1 VTAGRRDRLRLG
13 LVVAALWIGLGV
25 VLHAGIERRVE
36 AGRPDAEERVLRDAR
51 AAADAARQMALRTLD
66 AVATLHALGEVA
78 LAEGPRGAGD
88 LSEVRIL
95 GFLRRFAAEGRA
107 GVFAVR
113 LVSPEGQ
120 VLWSSRL
127 ARGGAA
133 ASEAP
138 VPEPLR
144 THPDRHPTAAIGD
157 PAPDGPAGRLGV
169 QVTRPVVRADGGLAG
184 IVVVSLDPAALA
196 TAMRG
201 LVSLESGVAAV
212 IRHDGMLLAGSAAAP
227 GGIAALPAGLVAAV
241 AGQAEGSARLPFP
254 DGTERLAAWAPLP
267 GYPVSVLV
275 GFPLAEVEEALA
287 GTRVVLRLA
296 GFGALVLGAVGML
309 LVVVLL
315 ARART
320 AAEAR
325 LADRSRRELA
335 AIVDALPGAIY
346 RGVLGPDGYPAATTE
361 TIGIER
367 LLGRD
372 AASMSV
378 PGGLSALM
386 DPDVAASRRAVVN
399 TVLDGG
405 EDAVAEYR
413 LRHGSGGHIWVRD
426 HLRLFRRRADG
437 GAEVVGLLIDITAE
451 RALKAQA
458 ATAARLATLGEMAAG
473 VAHELNQ
480 PGAAIAMAAD
490 VAALELAR
498 GDPASISSAAGRLGD
513 IAAQTSRMRAV
524 IDHFRRFARA
534 DPGPVELLRIP
545 ELVQGALAICGGMLR
560 AAGIRV
566 VLDVP
571 ADLPPVRGG
580 AIALEQVLVNLLA
593 NARDAMEAAPAALRE
608 IEIRAAVAAGGSAV
622 ELRVADRG
630 CGIDEAT
637 ADRLFEPFFTT
648 KPAGRGT
655 GLGLA
660 IAYGTVTAL
669 GGSIRLVPRDGGG
682 AEACIRL
689 PAAAAAEPARAA
701 AE

>member
-13 LVVAALWIGLGV
+13 LLVGVLWLALGA
-25 VLHAGIERRVE
+25 VLHVAIERRVE

-120 VLWSSRL
+120 VLWASRL
-127 ARGGAA
+127 VRGAEPAPDPAA
-133 ASEAP
+133 PEA
-138 VPEPLR
+138 LR
-144 THPDRHPTAAIGD
+144 AHAGRLPIAVIGD
-157 PAPDGPAGRLGV
+157 PAPDGLSGRLGV
-169 QVTRPVVRADGGLAG
+169 QVTRPVVRADGWLAG
-184 IVVVSLDPAALA
+184 VVVVSLDPAALA

-201 LVSLESGVAAV
+201 LVSLASGVAAV
-212 IRHDGMLLAGSAAAP
+212 IRHDGVLLAGSAAAP
-227 GGIAALPAGLVAAV
+227 GGNAALPAGLVAAI
-241 AGQAEGSARLPFP
+241 AGQAEGSALLPFP

-275 GFPLAEVEEALA
+275 GFPLAEVEAALA

-296 GFGALVLGAVGML
+296 GFGALVLGAIGML
-309 LVVVLL
+309 LVVVLQ
-315 ARART
+315 ARGRA

-346 RGVLGPDGYPAATTE
+346 RGVLGPDGRPAATTE

-367 LLGRD
+367 LLGLD
-372 AASMSV
+372 APSVSV

-386 DPDVAASRRAVVN
+386 DADVTAGRGAVVRK
-399 TVLDGG
+399 VLDGG
-405 EDAVAEYR
+405 QDAVSEYR

-480 PGAAIAMAAD
+480 PGAAIAIAAD

-498 GDPASISSAAGRLGD
+498 GDAASLASAAERLGD
-513 IAAQTSRMRAV
+513 IAAQTTRMRAV

-534 DPGPVELLRIP
+534 DPGPVEVLRVP

-571 ADLPPVRGG
+571 DELPAVRGG

-593 NARDAMEAAPAALRE
+593 NARDAMEATPAALRE
-608 IEIRAAVAAGGSAV
+608 IGIRAVATEGGGAI
-622 ELRVADRG
+622 EIRVADRG
-630 CGIDEAT
+630 CGIDDAT

-660 IAYGTVTAL
+660 IAYRTVAAL
-669 GGSIRLVPRDGGG
+669 GGSIRLLPREGGG
-682 AEACIRL
+682 AEACMRL
-689 PAAAAAEPARAA
+689 QAAAEPARAA